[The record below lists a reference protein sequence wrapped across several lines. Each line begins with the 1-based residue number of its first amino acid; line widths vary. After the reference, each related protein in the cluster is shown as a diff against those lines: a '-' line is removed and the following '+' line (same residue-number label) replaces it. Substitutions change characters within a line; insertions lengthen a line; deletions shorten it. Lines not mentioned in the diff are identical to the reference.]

1 MAGELEQAIEP
12 LINEYQVDQLTSLAS
27 EEQSALQ

>member
-1 MAGELEQAIEP
+1 VMAGEIEQAIEP

-27 EEQSALQ
+27 EE